1 MLRGEGIKSGLK
13 ESAFKGFSR
22 LFKIFHYIISGKGRE
37 LDVRV
42 SLQLCHELIP
52 VGSSLNLVEF
62 QLCMR
67 EL

>member
-1 MLRGEGIKSGLK
+1 MLC
-13 ESAFKGFSR
+13 KGSSR

-37 LDVRV
+37 LDVRF

>member
-1 MLRGEGIKSGLK
+1 MERELRVVCNRLLC
-13 ESAFKGFSR
+13 KGSSR

-37 LDVRV
+37 LDVRF